1 MLVVADVEGE
11 AIWGDSARTSSARE
25 NISPAEICDVLQRR
39 LYQLRKVVPVSLIQ
53 KEINVLEPLCNDKN
67 YETRQFS
74 RSGQL
79 AVLIDAWGE
88 ISYYQTFGE
97 GKVSTP
103 LSQQTPPLGRQL
115 HCARHTRFYLSGFKT
130 ISKITISTTEPD
142 SVLSFV
148 YFRLIALSTFI

>member
-25 NISPAEICDVLQRR
+25 NISPAEICDFLQRR
-39 LYQLRKVVPVSLIQ
+39 LYQQ

-67 YETRQFS
+67 YETRQIS

-115 HCARHTRFYLSGFKT
+115 HCTRHTRFYLSGFKT

-148 YFRLIALSTFI
+148 YFRCRGLLLALSTFI